1 MATQKP
7 GKLTGQEFLELS
19 LRDAAAARTIS
30 ESVLRNHEV
39 ADVRAAAANLL
50 GSAGGPRALE
60 AVPALTR
67 AAGDPSAAV
76 RRRVARWLGRLG
88 DDVDVLKRLA
98 ADDNPVVRRSAD
110 AALTLMSY
118 RLGEPIRLV
127 RDDAADVA
135 LETPRGAA
143 VRRIDF
149 DPDQVKGAKRS
160 DAERDLPTVEFAD
173 TELLAFRCG
182 KQEVSVL
189 ATESLERYGET
200 CDKLERPRI
209 IAALVR
215 YDVCADGGEIAAY
228 VLSDDR
234 DATGGREARLWIMR
248 GNGTVL
254 HGGRAIADPTGI
266 TFVLD
271 RSNPPY
277 APPVLVEGRLDLASM
292 KVTAKGRAGGIP
304 EGRRGSMPTPVA
316 TPR

>member
-1 MATQKP
+1 MAAREP
-7 GKLTGQEFLELS
+7 AKLTAQEFLELS
-19 LRDAAAARTIS
+19 LRDVEAARAIS

-50 GSAGGPRALE
+50 GSAGRPRALK

-67 AAGDPSAAV
+67 AAGDPNAAV

-88 DDVDVLKRLA
+88 DDPDVLKRLA
-98 ADDNPVVRRSAD
+98 ADQDPVVRRSAD

-127 RDDAADVA
+127 REDAADVA

-143 VRRIDF
+143 LRRIDF
-149 DPDQVKGAKRS
+149 DPGKVERARRS

-173 TELLAFRCG
+173 TALLAFQCG

-189 ATESLERYGET
+189 ATKALERSGEPFDT
-200 CDKLERPRI
+200 LARPRI
-209 IAALVR
+209 LATLIR
-215 YDVCADGGEIAAY
+215 YDVCADGGEVAAY

-234 DATGGREARLWIMR
+234 DATDGREARLWITR

-266 TFVLD
+266 TLVLD

-277 APPVLVEGRLDLASM
+277 GPPVMVEGRLDLASM
-292 KVTAKGRAGGIP
+292 KVTAKGRVGAIP
-304 EGRRGSMPTPVA
+304 EARRASVPAPVA